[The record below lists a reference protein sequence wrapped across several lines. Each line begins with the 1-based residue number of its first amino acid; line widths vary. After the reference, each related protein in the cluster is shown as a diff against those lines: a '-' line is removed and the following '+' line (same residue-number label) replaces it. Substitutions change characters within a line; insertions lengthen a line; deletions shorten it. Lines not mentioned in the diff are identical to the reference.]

1 MELRMPV
8 ERMFEF
14 ERKDWKD
21 LVDLVYGRG
30 IQYLEFIRDKGLL
43 KDFFEW
49 RRERLLKELG
59 V

>member
-1 MELRMPV
+1 MPV